1 MHYMLVSKNMNIE
14 QHIYDTVWLSNQRS
28 MHLKTEMLTRD
39 ITSPLLFDAVHKK
52 INVLVWNAVSS
63 EVYTNVRECIKKY
76 EY

>member
-1 MHYMLVSKNMNIE
+1 MNIE

-28 MHLKTEMLTRD
+28 MHLSLEMRTHD
-39 ITSPLLFDAVHKK
+39 VTSFLLFDTVYKK